1 MCNEKESRR
10 EWMLNI
16 FNEAGKANSNNK
28 NYQFWK
34 QDNHSMLL
42 KTEKFLFQKINY
54 LHENP
59 VRAGFVNESDHW
71 K

>member
-1 MCNEKESRR
+1 
-10 EWMLNI
+10 MLNI